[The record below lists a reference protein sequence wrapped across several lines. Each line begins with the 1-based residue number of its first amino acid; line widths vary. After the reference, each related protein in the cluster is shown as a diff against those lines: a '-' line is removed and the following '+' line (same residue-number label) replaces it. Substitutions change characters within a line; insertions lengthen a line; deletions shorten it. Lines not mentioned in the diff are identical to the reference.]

1 MSDTPSVLLF
11 HGNDEFAISA
21 ALDGLEAALGDPSN
35 AAMNLSRLDGR
46 AGVDFETLNTA
57 VNALPFLSPRRLV
70 IFRHPTAAFSS
81 ADGRKKFL
89 AFLEAVPPTTTLA
102 LVESE
107 ALRADAWLLKWAQRA
122 GPRAEARA
130 FSMPKRR
137 DLPGWIVQEA
147 KKQGGAIDPAA
158 AAALA
163 EMTGEDTRIAAQ
175 EIAKLL
181 TYVNYARAIGVK
193 DVEQVSVLSA
203 QGSVFDLVDALGSG
217 DGRKAQHTLRRLLED
232 QEPFE
237 LWGMIIRQFRLLL
250 LAREILDGRGG
261 PLEVQQAL
269 GLHEFVAGTIA
280 VQARRFS
287 MASLEKIYHR
297 LLAID
302 EGAKTSQVPLDLA
315 LDTLIVE
322 LTAPQA

>member
-1 MSDTPSVLLF
+1 MSDTPGVLLF
-11 HGNDEFAISA
+11 HGNYEFATSA
-21 ALDGLEAALGDPSN
+21 ALDGLEAVLGDPSN

-46 AGVDFETLNTA
+46 AGVDFEALNTA

-70 IFRHPTAAFSS
+70 IFRHPAAAFSS
-81 ADGRKKFL
+81 AEGRKKFL

-107 ALRADAWLLKWAQRA
+107 GLRADHWLLKWAQHA
-122 GPRAEARA
+122 GSRAEART
-130 FSMPKRR
+130 FSLPKRGSM
-137 DLPGWIVQEA
+137 PGWIVQETR
-147 KKQGGAIDPAA
+147 KQGGTIDPPAA
-158 AAALA
+158 AQLA

-181 TYVNYARAIGVK
+181 TYVNFARSIGVK

-203 QGSVFDLVDALGSG
+203 QGSVFDLVDALGTG
-217 DGRKAQHTLRRLLED
+217 DGRKAQHALHSLLED

-261 PLEVQQAL
+261 PPDVQKAL
-269 GLHEFVAGTIA
+269 GLHEFVAGKIA
-280 VQARRFS
+280 SQARRFPL
-287 MASLEKIYHR
+287 ASLERIYHR
-297 LLAID
+297 LLTID

-315 LDTLIVE
+315 LDVLIVE
-322 LTAPQA
+322 LTALPA